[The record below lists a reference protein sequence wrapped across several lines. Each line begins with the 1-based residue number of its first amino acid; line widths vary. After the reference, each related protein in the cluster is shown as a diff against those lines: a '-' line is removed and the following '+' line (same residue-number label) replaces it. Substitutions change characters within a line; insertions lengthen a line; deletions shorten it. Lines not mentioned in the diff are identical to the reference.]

1 MKDKYEDLMAR
12 RAAIFAE
19 WMKRVEAAK
28 KFGEPRF
35 YGAGVILLPDGTL
48 RMTAYD
54 RVSGRALW
62 DLGIRPFSTEIEVTE
77 GVKKQ

>member
-19 WMKRVEAAK
+19 WMRRVDAAK

-54 RVSGRALW
+54 RATGRALW
-62 DLGIRPFSTEIEVTE
+62 DLGISPFSTEIKFVE
-77 GVKKQ
+77 GVKKL